1 MQALTER
8 IEGCNVQLW
17 MINIASVFANQC
29 SSGLLSTNKALFCAL
44 SSSLPLFYTY
54 PPSFK
59 KILRVS
65 ALEVCVVGIAH
76 YVSCFIIAGY
86 RSANS
91 GESASF
97 SCVVSNEEIG
107 VYLIRESGDCRVV
120 QSRREMCQS
129 RRPEWWAGTL
139 APG

>member
-17 MINIASVFANQC
+17 MINIASVFANH
-29 SSGLLSTNKALFCAL
+29 
-44 SSSLPLFYTY
+44 Y